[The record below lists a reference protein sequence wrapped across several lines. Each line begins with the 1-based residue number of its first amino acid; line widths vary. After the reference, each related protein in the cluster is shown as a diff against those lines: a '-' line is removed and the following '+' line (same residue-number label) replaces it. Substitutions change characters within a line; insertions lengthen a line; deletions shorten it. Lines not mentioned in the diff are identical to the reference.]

1 MNYEGWLE
9 WRRVYFEREREFY
22 AMIWSN
28 NKLERVIQ
36 KSVLKRAKGVC
47 VGTGQ
52 PITGC
57 EGTASNLA
65 QDIYK
70 DILKEA
76 KRDNS
81 LYLELYL

>member
-1 MNYEGWLE
+1 
-9 WRRVYFEREREFY
+9 
-22 AMIWSN
+22 MIWSK
-28 NKLERVIQ
+28 NKLERIIQ
-36 KSVLKRAKGVC
+36 KSVLKRAEGVC
-47 VGTGQ
+47 VSWGK

-65 QDIYK
+65 YDIYK

-76 KRDNS
+76 KKDDS